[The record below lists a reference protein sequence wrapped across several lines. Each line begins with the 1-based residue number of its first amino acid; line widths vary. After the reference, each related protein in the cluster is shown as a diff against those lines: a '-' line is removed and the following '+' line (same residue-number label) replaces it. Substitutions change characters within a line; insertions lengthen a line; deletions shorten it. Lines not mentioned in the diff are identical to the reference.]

1 MTFASSLSSAF
12 VTALGIG
19 LAFALAALII
29 WGARRVVNRSVAKLE
44 AAAEH
49 HEIAKTRGRQVMGAL
64 KLLAFGV
71 AAVASIS
78 FAAAA
83 VGFTVPHWTPREI
96 SDWLLTHGIRVAAI
110 VVAAYM
116 TIRAANLAIEHFRF
130 TSSRDRVQNEIEWHR
145 RAATLTAI
153 LSNVVTVVVGMMA
166 GVMVLR
172 ELSVDVV
179 PILTGA
185 GIAGLAVG
193 FGAQNLVRDVISGF
207 FFLLED
213 QVRVGDTVRLQNI
226 VGTVEQLNLR
236 TMVVRDG
243 DGAVNIFPNGTITSL
258 ANLSKGFSTGNV
270 DVMVPLRDDLDLA
283 LQSIRDVAAELQND
297 PAYAPILA
305 APIEVLGIES
315 MTDRFATIRASIRT
329 MPLQHHAVARE
340 FRRRAALAL
349 AARGIKSFGRS
360 STTES

>member
-1 MTFASSLSSAF
+1 MTSLWSALT
-12 VTALGIG
+12 TAVGIG
-19 LAFALAALII
+19 LAFAFAAVII
-29 WGARRVVNRSVAKLE
+29 WFARRAVNRSVAKLE
-44 AAAEH
+44 TAAEH
-49 HEIAKTRGRQVMGAL
+49 HEIAKTRGRQALGAL
-64 KLLAFGV
+64 KLLAFGM

-96 SDWLLTHGIRVAAI
+96 ADWVLTHGVRVAAI
-110 VVAAYM
+110 VAASYITM
-116 TIRAANLAIEHFRF
+116 RAANLAIEHVRFR
-130 TSSRDRVQNEIEWHR
+130 SRRDHTQSEVEWQR

-153 LSNVVTVVVGMMA
+153 LSNVVTVVVGMTA

-213 QVRVGDTVRLQNI
+213 QVRVGDTVRLQNV

-243 DGAVNIFPNGTITSL
+243 DGAVNIFPNGTITSV
-258 ANLSKGFSTGNV
+258 ANLSKGYSTGNV
-270 DVMVPLRDDLDLA
+270 DIMVPLRDDLELA
-283 LQSIRDVAAELQND
+283 LRTMRDVAAELQTD
-297 PAYAPILA
+297 PAYASILT
-305 APIEVLGIES
+305 APIDVLGIES
-315 MTDRFATIRASIRT
+315 MTDRLATIRATIRT
-329 MPLQHHAVARE
+329 SPLQHHAVARE
-340 FRRRAALAL
+340 FRRRLALAL
-349 AARGIKSFGRS
+349 ASRGIRSFSRAVSGA
-360 STTES
+360 ES